1 MHSDVFLKGLRK
13 PWTRAELDASTS
25 IGSRGKMRSHVWE
38 KGPLL
43 GRHLRWRYTGYA
55 IYALLPFKVYLVA
68 NAKRKREL
76 NVRFNLFESQD
87 TPKLKP
93 E

>member
-1 MHSDVFLKGLRK
+1 MTLQKGCESPGPEPSWMRAQALI
-13 PWTRAELDASTS
+13 TRQDAFTHL
-25 IGSRGKMRSHVWE
+25 GKRTAVGQTFALAIHRVC
-38 KGPLL
+38 
-43 GRHLRWRYTGYA
+43 

-76 NVRFNLFESQD
+76 SVRFNLFESQD